1 MPAMYVGR
9 AALDD
14 RISDSNGILLWRY
27 EYVCD
32 EQGNMLEKRQ
42 YRSDG
47 EIEAYYEYVY
57 QRAEEKASAY
67 E

>member
-9 AALDD
+9 AALDN

-27 EYVCD
+27 EYDYD
-32 EQGNMLEKRQ
+32 EQGNVLEKRI

-47 EIEAYYEYVY
+47 EIEGYIEYISEG
-57 QRAEEKASAY
+57 RGKSIRL
-67 E
+67 

>member
-9 AALDD
+9 AALDN

-27 EYVCD
+27 EYDYD
-32 EQGNMLEKRQ
+32 EQGNVLEKRI

-47 EIEAYYEYVY
+47 EIEGYIEYIS
-57 QRAEEKASAY
+57 EKKKKSIRL
-67 E
+67 

>member
-1 MPAMYVGR
+1 M
-9 AALDD
+9 DD

-27 EYVCD
+27 EYDYD
-32 EQGNMLEKRQ
+32 EQGNVLEKRI

-47 EIEAYYEYVY
+47 EIEGYIEYIY
-57 QRAEEKASAY
+57 QRAEERASAY